1 MAVTPQKMIIAAQTV
16 MSEGSSDAV
25 RASMVLLKASAD
37 LSHAHLIH
45 LFEVAE
51 KRIIRELARLKNA
64 DLVTYHVEAALARIH
79 AILQE
84 LKDDSAKEVESLV
97 TAQIITG
104 KCTSRIKSKDHEL
117 VSAFDLQSTDRSN
130 SERIIN
136 QLLGNIYH
144 ASDAAEQSIRSK
156 VQAAC
161 LKASMS
167 KEYSQDI
174 ELAVSFPS
182 IENEMYFGAIKEP
195 LEAVPKLT
203 KEEQKEIDKD
213 PVKAAKKIAMDAA
226 KQIKFMQEQYV
237 IGRRE
242 ADLVR
247 QKTLAAVA
255 MKTATGQS
263 MVNAERDL
271 IASMLKDGITAFVDR
286 SGRKWQLGVYC
297 NMAVRTTSRQS
308 QNVGELFDD
317 PEHDLY
323 IIVNRHSNCPICSR
337 YEGRVYSRSGSNPN
351 YPPLSDAF
359 KQIDPSKPG
368 GLESTYLSLHP
379 NCRHTLAKWV
389 ERAHTP
395 IEIAAMR
402 RKSNPATNPF
412 DEDPRT
418 EKQIEQYKERER
430 VMGIEAASVR
440 KYRELIQYIPANEI
454 GSWVKFHKHFILKD
468 AWYKELLRRYKENKQ
483 KVNKKS

>member
-1 MAVTPQKMIIAAQTV
+1 MTPEKMIIAAEEV
-16 MSEGSSDAV
+16 MSRGSSDAV

-37 LSHAHLIH
+37 LSHAHLIQ
-45 LFEVAE
+45 LFEDAE
-51 KRIIRELARLKNA
+51 KRIIAELVRLKNA
-64 DLVTYHVEAALARIH
+64 DLVAYHAEAALARVH
-79 AILQE
+79 DILQK
-84 LKDDSAKEVESLV
+84 LKDDAGSEVENLV
-97 TAQIITG
+97 RANIITG
-104 KCTSRIKSKDHEL
+104 RCTSRIRSKDHEL
-117 VSAFDLQSTDRSN
+117 VSAFDLQTTDTKN
-130 SERIIN
+130 AERIIS

-144 ASDAAEQSIRSK
+144 ACDCAEQSVRSK
-156 VQAAC
+156 VQSAC
-161 LKASMS
+161 VKASMS
-167 KEYSQDI
+167 KEYAADAD
-174 ELAVSFPS
+174 LAVSFPS
-182 IENEMYFGAIKEP
+182 IETKVYFGAVKEP
-195 LEAVPKLT
+195 LEAAPKLT
-203 KEEQKEIDKD
+203 KAEQKEIDRD
-213 PVKAAKKIAMDAA
+213 PVRAAKKIAMDAA

-247 QKTLAAVA
+247 QKTLASVA
-255 MKTATGQS
+255 MKTATGQA

-351 YPPLSDAF
+351 YPALKEAF
-359 KQIDPSKPG
+359 KQIDPDNPG
-368 GLESTYLSLHP
+368 GLESTYLSIHP

-395 IEIAAMR
+395 VEIAAMR
-402 RKSNPATNPF
+402 QKSDPLTNPF

-418 EKQIEQYKERER
+418 EKQIKAYKERER

-440 KYRELIQYIPANEI
+440 QYRKLLQYIPANRL
-454 GSWVKFHKHFILKD
+454 GSWVKFHKHYIMKD
-468 AWYKELLRRYKENKQ
+468 DYYKSLMTEYREKIENTD
-483 KVNKKS
+483 KST

>member
-1 MAVTPQKMIIAAQTV
+1 MATNPQKMIIAAQTV
-16 MSEGSSDAV
+16 MSKGSSDSV

-37 LSHAHLIH
+37 LSHAHLIA
-45 LFEVAE
+45 LFDEAE
-51 KRIIRELARLKNA
+51 KRILAELARLKNA

-79 AILQE
+79 AILQK
-84 LKDDSAKEVESLV
+84 LKDDSAKEVETLV

-117 VSAFDLQSTDRSN
+117 VSAFDLQSTDTSN
-130 SERIIN
+130 AERIIN
-136 QLLGNIYH
+136 QLLGNIYQ
-144 ASDAAEQSIRSK
+144 AADSAEQSIRSK

-161 LKASMS
+161 VKASMS
-167 KEYSQDI
+167 KEYSQEA
-174 ELAVSFPS
+174 ELAVVFPS
-182 IENEMYFGAIKEP
+182 IENKPYFGAIKEP
-195 LEAVPKLT
+195 LEPVAKLT
-203 KEEQKEIDKD
+203 KEEQKELDKD
-213 PVKAAKKIAMDAA
+213 PLKAAKKIAMDAQR
-226 KQIKFMQEQYV
+226 QIKFMQEQYV

-286 SGRKWQLGVYC
+286 SGRKWPLGVYC

-430 VMGIEAASVR
+430 VMGLEAASVR

-454 GSWVKFHKHFILKD
+454 GSWVKFHKHFIMKD
-468 AWYKELLRRYKENKQ
+468 DWYKELLRRYKENKQ